1 MLSQSVKA
9 RQITVFP
16 TLSKKP
22 TLPRLFLKEKP
33 ALWLFLSALLC
44 GLLSIPISKGPQP
57 IQDALENRRSADS
70 PPYESVVIR
79 APAAIS
85 QQQHLQ
91 ATAQINALWN
101 GPVLDLTGR
110 FSDLPQA
117 ITWKNGESDA
127 AHQIIRSTWGGAAR
141 SLTMTTDSILN
152 RYVDAIEG
160 DIDPGTFD
168 LRGSITPSGL
178 HLSHLA
184 ELTPADFQF
193 DRVIIAPTRDWTTRL
208 YTNGNGSHDFSD
220 LVGHFL
226 SQKAP
231 RSVPPSFL
239 VAGLTALLILLS
251 APASRRWARWPFYG
265 AAIGLLLI
273 FGELSPWNL
282 PVLAICTASAI
293 GILAQA
299 GLQDHQLQTESIE
312 TQVNALPA
320 HEIPLPAQTWKRLC
334 TTATQSGGALAAWV
348 MVQNGDEWSEVARA
362 GDAAPFDPKQVNRLR
377 APLSS
382 RQPEDRAFLALPV
395 PEPSSPIALLILQ
408 PKDGHQGDPLL
419 DLGGAMALAAVQIRH
434 QKSSQTTLRLLGLT
448 TRLKAYSGRQAD
460 GSICA
465 LYDALGQP
473 LTGMSEMQRQLGP
486 KFVPSD
492 SLFINWERLS
502 SGVVPCPPELSS
514 SATLLVMNG
523 KKIRLETGVHGGTV
537 ECYILRVVNA
547 DIQREKHTC

>member
-1 MLSQSVKA
+1 
-9 RQITVFP
+9 
-16 TLSKKP
+16 
-22 TLPRLFLKEKP
+22 
-33 ALWLFLSALLC
+33 
-44 GLLSIPISKGPQP
+44 
-57 IQDALENRRSADS
+57 
-70 PPYESVVIR
+70 
-79 APAAIS
+79 
-85 QQQHLQ
+85 
-91 ATAQINALWN
+91 
-101 GPVLDLTGR
+101 
-110 FSDLPQA
+110 
-117 ITWKNGESDA
+117 
-127 AHQIIRSTWGGAAR
+127 
-141 SLTMTTDSILN
+141 
-152 RYVDAIEG
+152 
-160 DIDPGTFD
+160 
-168 LRGSITPSGL
+168 
-178 HLSHLA
+178 
-184 ELTPADFQF
+184 
-193 DRVIIAPTRDWTTRL
+193 
-208 YTNGNGSHDFSD
+208 
-220 LVGHFL
+220 
-226 SQKAP
+226 
-231 RSVPPSFL
+231 
-239 VAGLTALLILLS
+239 
-251 APASRRWARWPFYG
+251 
-265 AAIGLLLI
+265 
-273 FGELSPWNL
+273 
-282 PVLAICTASAI
+282 
-293 GILAQA
+293 
-299 GLQDHQLQTESIE
+299 
-312 TQVNALPA
+312 
-320 HEIPLPAQTWKRLC
+320 
-334 TTATQSGGALAAWV
+334 

-473 LTGMSEMQRQLGP
+473 LTGMSEIPRQLGP